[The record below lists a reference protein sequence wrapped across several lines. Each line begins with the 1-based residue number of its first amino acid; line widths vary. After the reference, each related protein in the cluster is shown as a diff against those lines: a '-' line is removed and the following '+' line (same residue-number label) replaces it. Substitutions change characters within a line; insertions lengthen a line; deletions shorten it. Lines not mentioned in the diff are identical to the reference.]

1 MITNEVRTDVY
12 ERSKGKCENKLCR
25 CNITYQNF
33 ECHHC
38 FWRSQYKGADRD
50 NAWNLVAL
58 CRDCH
63 TGSRGVHNGNTT
75 LDRVLKEQAMERRGS
90 EITMADRKNVHK
102 DILAQRKM
110 AKQKRQKAKEDYL
123 EWKMRFSRE
132 L

>member
-1 MITNEVRTDVY
+1 
-12 ERSKGKCENKLCR
+12 
-25 CNITYQNF
+25 
-33 ECHHC
+33 
-38 FWRSQYKGADRD
+38 
-50 NAWNLVAL
+50 
-58 CRDCH
+58 
-63 TGSRGVHNGNTT
+63 
-75 LDRVLKEQAMERRGS
+75 VLKEQAMERRGS